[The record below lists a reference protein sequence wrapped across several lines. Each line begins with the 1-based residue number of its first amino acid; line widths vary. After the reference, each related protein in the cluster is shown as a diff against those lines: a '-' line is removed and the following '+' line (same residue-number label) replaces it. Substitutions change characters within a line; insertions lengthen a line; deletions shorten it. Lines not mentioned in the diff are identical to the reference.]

1 MTWSWWQQYKCRRGY
16 YYYYCYYYQYKSTVH
31 SKIRKPLPPT
41 VEDHMASMVHF
52 TTKAWFKEWN
62 CTKVQVNYGPR
73 RQLLC
78 PRLDTMNVIC
88 ILTCCCYFT
97 IVFFPDMNCLVLFIS
112 HVNKRCLLAYCAI
125 YKISNSY
132 SSVISDT
139 MIYHMLIWP
148 MFINILVESIYSWGT
163 HRLCW

>member
-1 MTWSWWQQYKCRRGY
+1 MSSWLLLLLLLLLSVQEHRPFKNPETTSTDGRRPYGVFH
-16 YYYYCYYYQYKSTVH
+16 CTG
-31 SKIRKPLPPT
+31 
-41 VEDHMASMVHF
+41 MVHF

-139 MIYHMLIWP
+139 MIYHMLI
-148 MFINILVESIYSWGT
+148 
-163 HRLCW
+163 